1 MSLTLHVRDDGTVHL
16 NDAPVEVPS
25 GVSPF
30 RAGIDAAKRAA
41 ATMNEEIVPL
51 TARTDAETFELL
63 IVRGAV
69 VDAESVR
76 AADPDSIAVKLPTP
90 APAPTLPENAT
101 DDQRLDE
108 RVDEAVAV
116 PVASKG
122 EYEPKEP
129 ARNAVPRRAV
139 LAGALA
145 IGGGFGVWALTRQS
159 SPAPVPVASTT
170 EPVPSLPGGQD
181 APGGWSERAS
191 WVVTDIAD
199 PRPSLVT
206 HEGLV
211 IALTQPSG
219 TGTLR
224 LSAMR
229 AANGKPVWHAPL
241 DAGVTVTA
249 GPTLVAFSGEARV
262 VVATQDDVLTW
273 DASSGNLRS
282 KTALPSDANNVTTS
296 AFGVWTN
303 HDKQRQHKA
312 LIDGTFKS
320 FTLPKDSAPLGVHGK
335 QLLAADAKGQVWKLT
350 AGKATGKPTKL
361 SGPKGYSP
369 GTVILTTEDLLII
382 GWNKDRKLALRAYA
396 LTDLK
401 PKWTTK
407 AQSGWQGFL
416 PITAVSPDRSWAI
429 VANRVVDLS
438 NGTIHAIASKWST
451 VGISDT
457 HAWGDDGS
465 VILTC
470 TKDGRVL
477 PAAQPPTK
485 VNTALISGGTRDHVL
500 VTGSI
505 GTTSTLY
512 SLRRAAEGKVS

>member
-1 MSLTLHVRDDGTVHL
+1 MSLTLHVSDDGTVRL
-16 NDAPVEVPS
+16 NGAPVEVPS

-41 ATMNEEIVPL
+41 AATNEEIVPL
-51 TARTDAETFELL
+51 TARTDSETFDLL
-63 IVRGAV
+63 VVRGAV
-69 VDAESVR
+69 VDAESAR

-90 APAPTLPENAT
+90 APAPTQPETAPA
-101 DDQRLDE
+101 DQPLDE
-108 RVDEAVAV
+108 RVDG
-116 PVASKG
+116 PVAAPFASAAERSPG
-122 EYEPKEP
+122 
-129 ARNAVPRRAV
+129 AVPRRAL

-145 IGGGFGVWALTRQS
+145 VGGGLGVWALARKSPST
-159 SPAPVPVASTT
+159 PAPAASTT
-170 EPVPSLPGGQD
+170 RPTPALPGGQD
-181 APGGWSERAS
+181 APGGWSEHAS
-191 WVVTDIAD
+191 WVVNDVAD
-199 PRPSLVT
+199 PRPSLAM

-224 LSAMR
+224 LSAVR
-229 AANGKPVWHAPL
+229 AANGEPVWNAPL
-241 DAGVTVTA
+241 DAGVTVTT
-249 GPTLVAFSGEARV
+249 GPTLVTLSGEARV

-273 DASSGNLRS
+273 DASSGKPRS
-282 KTALPSDANNVTTS
+282 KIALPSDTNNVTTS

-303 HDKQRQHKA
+303 HDDQRQHKA
-312 LIDGTFKS
+312 LIDGAFKS
-320 FTLPKDSAPLGVHGK
+320 FTLPKDSAPLGVLGK

-361 SGPKGYSP
+361 SGPKEHSAGA
-369 GTVILTTEDLLII
+369 VILATKDLLIT
-382 GWNKDRKLALRAYA
+382 GWNKDRKLTLRAYN

-416 PITAVSPDRSWAI
+416 PVTGVSPDRSWAI

-438 NGTIHAIASKWST
+438 NGTIRTIASKWST

-457 HAWGDDGS
+457 HAWGDDGGT
-465 VILTC
+465 ILTC
-470 TKDGRVL
+470 TKNGQLL

-485 VNTALISGGTRDHVL
+485 VNTALVSGGAPEHVL
-500 VTGSI
+500 VTASVGSS
-505 GTTSTLY
+505 STLY
-512 SLRRAAEGKVS
+512 SLPRSSEGKTR